1 MTESEFYRTKEELLE
16 NISELFLKYGLRSTS
31 MDDICSHLKISKK
44 TLYQLFSNKDDVV
57 EQVLL
62 HRRNN
67 NRARKDIERL
77 KQHNA
82 IQIMLSVRDHIIAS
96 LNSRMPANLFD
107 LKKYHPDVYQRVNQ
121 KDQIFIH
128 SLFIDIINKGIAE
141 GFFRPE
147 INREVQVY
155 LFVKQ
160 MTFLGEP
167 EMISDI
173 KYPLDI
179 IVSTIVENVIRS
191 FSTPKGLCELEK
203 LLNKQQK

>member
-1 MTESEFYRTKEELLE
+1 MTENEINRTKEELLE
-16 NISELFLKYGLRSTS
+16 NISDLFLKYGLRSTS

-44 TLYQLFSNKDDVV
+44 TLYQFFSNKDDLV
-57 EQVLL
+57 EQVFL
-62 HRRNN
+62 HRRSNK
-67 NRARKDIERL
+67 RIKKDLEKL
-77 KQHNA
+77 KQHNS
-82 IQIMLSVRDHIIAS
+82 IKIMLSIRDHIITS

-107 LKKYHPDVYQRVNQ
+107 LKKYHPDIYERVNQ
-121 KDQIFIH
+121 KDQLFIH
-128 SLFIDIINKGIAE
+128 SLFNEVIDKGIRE
-141 GFFRPE
+141 GYFRTD

-173 KYPLDI
+173 KYPLEM

-191 FSTPKGLCELEK
+191 FATASGMKELEI